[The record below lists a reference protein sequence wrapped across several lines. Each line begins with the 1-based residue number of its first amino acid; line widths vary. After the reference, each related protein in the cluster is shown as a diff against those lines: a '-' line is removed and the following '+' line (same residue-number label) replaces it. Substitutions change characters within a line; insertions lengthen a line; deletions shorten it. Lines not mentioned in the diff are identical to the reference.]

1 MKRDKPQETSVWTGS
16 VAFDEVFVP
25 SWQGYDPAG
34 RSESLQFL
42 HLLRSKLSSRDHQI
56 FLWKELHGY
65 TNKEIAERLGVKSA
79 STIRTWLDR
88 ARRTLKADA
97 SFQELAAAS

>member
-1 MKRDKPQETSVWTGS
+1 MKRDKPQETGVWTGS
-16 VAFDEVFVP
+16 VACDELFVS
-25 SWQGYDPAG
+25 SWRGYDPAG

-42 HLLRSKLSSRDHQI
+42 HLLRSKLSSRDQQI
-56 FLWKELHGY
+56 LWWKELYGY
-65 TNKEIAERLGVKSA
+65 THKEIAERLGVKSA
-79 STIRTWLDR
+79 STISTWLDR